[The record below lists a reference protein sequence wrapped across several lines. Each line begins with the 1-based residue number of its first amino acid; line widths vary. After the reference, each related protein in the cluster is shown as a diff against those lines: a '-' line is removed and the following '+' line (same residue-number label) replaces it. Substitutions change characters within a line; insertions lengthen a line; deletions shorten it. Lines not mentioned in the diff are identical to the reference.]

1 MSAIR
6 YEVRDNVAEILLDN
20 PPVNA
25 LDRGLMED
33 LLATLERAGRD
44 NEVGAVVIASAVP
57 GRFCAGLDLGTYLK
71 SSPADAREIVDALYA
86 RLCDIQ
92 FNLGKPSIAAISGA
106 ARGGGMSLAIS
117 CDMIVAADNA
127 TFGYPEIEIGLLP
140 AIHYTHLPRIVG
152 RYRAFDLLFTGRA
165 FGAHEALEIGLISRS
180 VPEANVMEEARSLA
194 RQFAAKSPQLMRMGR
209 KAFMHAIDSDYRR
222 GISGAVNLISAVIG
236 TEDSKE
242 GLTAFVEKRKPVWKP
257 RKA

>member
-25 LDRGLMED
+25 LDRGLMDD

-44 NEVGAVVIASAVP
+44 DEVGAIIIASAVP

-106 ARGGGMSLAIS
+106 ALDRPDAGNSMVRLQQPSSDTARPLSGTLRTLQPGGRCVI
-117 CDMIVAADNA
+117 
-127 TFGYPEIEIGLLP
+127 TPYP
-140 AIHYTHLPRIVG
+140 
-152 RYRAFDLLFTGRA
+152 
-165 FGAHEALEIGLISRS
+165 
-180 VPEANVMEEARSLA
+180 
-194 RQFAAKSPQLMRMGR
+194 
-209 KAFMHAIDSDYRR
+209 
-222 GISGAVNLISAVIG
+222 
-236 TEDSKE
+236 
-242 GLTAFVEKRKPVWKP
+242 
-257 RKA
+257 

>member
-25 LDRGLMED
+25 LDRGLMDD
-33 LLATLERAGRD
+33 LLATLEGAGRD
-44 NEVGAVVIASAVP
+44 DAVGAVIIASAVA

-71 SSPADAREIVDALYA
+71 SSPGEARDIVESLYA

-92 FNLGKPSIAAISGA
+92 FNLGKPSIAAIAGA

-117 CDMIVAADNA
+117 CDMIVAADSA

-165 FGAHEALEIGLISRS
+165 
-180 VPEANVMEEARSLA
+180 
-194 RQFAAKSPQLMRMGR
+194 KSPQLMRMGR
-209 KAFMHAIDSDYRR
+209 KAFMHAIDADYRR
-222 GISGAVNLISAVIG
+222 GVAGAVNLISAVIG

-242 GLTAFVEKRKPVWKP
+242 GLTAFVEKRKPNWKP

>member
-6 YEVRDNVAEILLDN
+6 YEVRDQVAEILLDN

-25 LDRGLMED
+25 LDRALMDD
-33 LLATLERAGRD
+33 LLACLRRAGRD
-44 NEVGAVVIASAVP
+44 NEVGAVIIASAVP
-57 GRFCAGLDLGTYLK
+57 GRFCAGLALGTYLE
-71 SSPADAREIVDALYA
+71 SSPAEASAMVERLYA
-86 RLCDIQ
+86 QLCDIQ

-127 TFGYPEIEIGLLP
+127 TFGYPELEIGLLP

-152 RYRAFDLLFTGRA
+152 RYRAFDLLFTGRT
-165 FGAHEALEIGLISRS
+165 FGAHEAQQIGLVSRA
-180 VPEANVMEEARSLA
+180 VPEANVLEEARSLA

-209 KAFMHAIDSDYRR
+209 HAFMQAIDSGYRS
-222 GISGAVNLISAVIG
+222 GVAGAVNLIGAVMA
-236 TEDSKE
+236 TDDSRE
-242 GLTAFVEKRKPVWKP
+242 GLSAFVEKRKPVWKK
-257 RKA
+257 R

>member
-25 LDRGLMED
+25 LDRGLMDD
-33 LLATLERAGRD
+33 LLATLQRAGRD
-44 NEVGAVVIASAVP
+44 DDVGAVIIASAVP

-71 SSPADAREIVDALYA
+71 SSLTEARALVDSLYA
-86 RLCDIQ
+86 QLCDIQ

-127 TFGYPEIEIGLLP
+127 TFGYPEMEIGLLP

-180 VPEANVMEEARSLA
+180 VPEARVLDEARALA
-194 RQFAAKSPQLMRMGR
+194 RQFAGKSPELMRMGR
-209 KAFMHAIDSDYRR
+209 QAFMHAIDSDYRR
-222 GISGAVNLISAVIG
+222 GVAGAVNLISAVIA
-236 TEDSKE
+236 TDDSKE
-242 GLTAFVEKRKPVWKP
+242 GLSAFVEKRKPVWKK
-257 RKA
+257 R

>member
-25 LDRGLMED
+25 LDRGLMDD

-44 NEVGAVVIASAVP
+44 DEVGAIIIASAVP

-71 SSPADAREIVDALYA
+71 SSPEEARDIVESLYA

-92 FNLGKPSIAAISGA
+92 FNLGKPSIAAICGA

-165 FGAHEALEIGLISRS
+165 FGAHEALDIGLISRS
-180 VPEANVMEEARSLA
+180 VPEANVLEEARALA

-222 GISGAVNLISAVIG
+222 GIAGAVNLISAVIG

-242 GLTAFVEKRKPVWKP
+242 GLTAFVEKRKPKWKP
-257 RKA
+257 RKG

>member
-1 MSAIR
+1 MSTIR
-6 YEVRDNVAEILLDN
+6 YEVRDNVAEILIDN

-25 LDRGLMED
+25 LDRGLMDD

-44 NEVGAVVIASAVP
+44 DEVGAVIIASAVP

-71 SSPADAREIVDALYA
+71 SSAGEARDIVESLYA
-86 RLCDIQ
+86 RLGDIQ

-165 FGAHEALEIGLISRS
+165 FGAHEALDIGLISRS
-180 VPEANVMEEARSLA
+180 VPEAKVMEEARSLA
-194 RQFAAKSPQLMRMGR
+194 RQFAAKSPQLMRIGR

-222 GISGAVNLISAVIG
+222 GVAGAVNLISAVIG

-242 GLTAFVEKRKPVWKP
+242 GLTAFVEKRKPKWKP

>member
-44 NEVGAVVIASAVP
+44 NEVGAVIIASAVP

-180 VPEANVMEEARSLA
+180 VPEVKVMEEARSLA